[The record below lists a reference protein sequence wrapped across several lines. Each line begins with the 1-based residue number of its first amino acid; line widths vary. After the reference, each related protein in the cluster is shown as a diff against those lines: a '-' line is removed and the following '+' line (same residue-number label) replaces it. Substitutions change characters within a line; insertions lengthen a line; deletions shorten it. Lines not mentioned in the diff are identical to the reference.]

1 MNEPG
6 LLSDPSENGP
16 EKEAFGE
23 KSSESTEDH
32 SEGIESTAGSTGG
45 LNAGKSKG
53 KGQKK
58 PFKSF
63 GFMKKIKKKKGV
75 SEGTESQTG
84 NTSVGKPAGHKAKPN
99 LAERYKHF
107 CYRFGIYFDR
117 KPNTDLAKS
126 LYQADI
132 EITPGMFIS
141 LAIITSLFV
150 AVFMFVISTVLFYG
164 MPNAFVYVFSLT
176 FLTLG
181 LSLGGFPF
189 ALYNKVSNKN
199 MNIQHEI
206 PFALSYMSVLASGG
220 SSPLDVIRRVAAE
233 DYGEI
238 SRELSKVMYR
248 IDALGEDG
256 NTAMS
261 YLIQNTSS
269 EHLRAVCIDI
279 SNAMQAGGGLQAY
292 LELKSKELMEMRRQ
306 AQKAFVDSLSI
317 YGEGY
322 LSGIVMSV
330 VLVVL
335 MIVICS
341 ALGIDLKIM
350 TPRQLFNFFVYFALP
365 FINLMFIL
373 MLWMKYS
380 RSVV

>member
-6 LLSDPSENGP
+6 LPSDPSED
-16 EKEAFGE
+16 A
-23 KSSESTEDH
+23 EDNA
-32 SEGIESTAGSTGG
+32 EGIESTAESTGG
-45 LNAGKSKG
+45 VNAGKGKE
-53 KGQKK
+53 KGQKR
-58 PFKSF
+58 PFKLF
-63 GFMKKIKKKKGV
+63 GFMKKIKKKKGG

-84 NTSVGKPAGHKAKPN
+84 DTSAGKPAGQKAKPT
-99 LAERYKHF
+99 LAEKYKHF
-107 CYRFGIYFDR
+107 CFRFGIYFDR

-126 LYQADI
+126 LYQADV

-141 LAIITSLFV
+141 LAIITSLLV
-150 AVFMFVISTVLFYG
+150 SVFMFVISTVLFYG

-206 PFALSYMSVLASGG
+206 PFALSYMSVLASSG
-220 SSPLDVIRRVAAE
+220 SPPLDVIRRVAAE
-233 DYGEI
+233 DYGDI
-238 SRELSKVMYR
+238 STELSKVMYR